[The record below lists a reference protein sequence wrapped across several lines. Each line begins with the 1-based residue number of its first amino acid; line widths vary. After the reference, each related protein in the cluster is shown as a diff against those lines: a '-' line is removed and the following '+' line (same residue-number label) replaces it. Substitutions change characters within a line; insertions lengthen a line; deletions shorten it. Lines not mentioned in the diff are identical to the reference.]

1 MIPAIYYIAS
11 IVALTV
17 GLYAAGGGKTCEALF
32 LFINAILSFKIAGVF
47 RGIEKG
53 KVK

>member
-17 GLYAAGGGKTCEALF
+17 GLYAVGGGKTCETLF
-32 LFINAILSFKIAGVF
+32 LFINAILSFKIAEVF

-53 KVK
+53 KGK

>member
-32 LFINAILSFKIAGVF
+32 LFINAILSFKKAEVF

-53 KVK
+53 KDK

>member
-17 GLYAAGGGKTCEALF
+17 GLYAAVGGKTCEALF
-32 LFINAILSFKIAGVF
+32 LFINALLSFKIAGTFECV
-47 RGIEKG
+47 GKG
-53 KVK
+53 KGK

>member
-17 GLYAAGGGKTCEALF
+17 GLYAAGGGKTCEAFF
-32 LFINAILSFKIAGVF
+32 LFINAILSFKIAEVF

-53 KVK
+53 KGK